1 MTLNL
6 THRNRALCFVLII
19 SVILFCF
26 PRRLSAR
33 NLPDEYTTKATQT
46 IKVSNATRHDFSRL
60 VDVQLGSHVSGVSE
74 LKRYL
79 HRFGYVK
86 DDGSGSS
93 KNFSDVFDGRLE
105 SAISLYQQNLG
116 LPITGRLDTSTV
128 TLMSSPRCGVSDT
141 HMINNG
147 MHVTARYTYFGGKP
161 KWNRDTLTYAFS
173 ETHKL
178 DYPTSDDVK
187 TVFRRAFGRWASVI
201 PVSFKEV
208 DDYTTANLKIGFF
221 AGDHGDGKPFDGVL
235 GTLAHAFAP
244 KNGRVHFD
252 AAETWVVNDDFGSKV
267 AVDLES
273 VATHEIGHLLGL
285 GHSSRESAVMY
296 PILPPRTKKVDLTVD
311 DVAGVLRLYGPNP
324 ELRLDSLAELKDSLR
339 NGGVSERF
347 LSGNVTASPLFYIQA
362 VFFLFGSA
370 TLVCGLNF
378 TRLRLHGWIEG
389 NINKLCDQL
398 KKSSPIKVESGN
410 SNTKKRRSDYDSP
423 MRLLLPS
430 KVCDTTYNNGCNS
443 GFMDYAFEYVV
454 NNVFARKRIILTL
467 WKKELSKCKSGHQD
481 ARRNDEKNLLKAL
494 AHQSLSVAI
503 DASAR
508 DFQRLW
514 GRFGPWCYC
523 SWVWIKQGFR
533 LYHCEKFL
541 GTNMEGGEK
550 GYIRMNTGKPGVSVE
565 SIRCFLPHQ
574 TEVVISFYPICI

>member
-6 THRNRALCFVLII
+6 THRNIALCFVLII

-33 NLPDEYTTKATQT
+33 NLPNEYTTKATQT
-46 IKVSNATRHDFSRL
+46 IKVSNSTRHDFSRL

-86 DDGSGSS
+86 DNGSDSS
-93 KNFSDVFDGRLE
+93 KSFSDVFDGRLE
-105 SAISLYQQNLG
+105 SAISLYQKNLG

-161 KWNRDTLTYAFS
+161 KWSRDTLTYAFS

-178 DYPTSDDVK
+178 DYPISDDVK

-221 AGDHGDGKPFDGVL
+221 AGDHGDGQPFDGVL

-296 PILPPRTKKVDLTVD
+296 PTLRPRTKKVDLTVD

-324 ELRLDSLAELKDSLR
+324 KLRLDSLAELKDSLG
-339 NGGVSERF
+339 NCGVSERF
-347 LSGNVTASPLFYIQA
+347 LSGNVTGYYALLVVLILF
-362 VFFLFGSA
+362 L
-370 TLVCGLNF
+370 
-378 TRLRLHGWIEG
+378 
-389 NINKLCDQL
+389 
-398 KKSSPIKVESGN
+398 
-410 SNTKKRRSDYDSP
+410 
-423 MRLLLPS
+423 
-430 KVCDTTYNNGCNS
+430 
-443 GFMDYAFEYVV
+443 
-454 NNVFARKRIILTL
+454 
-467 WKKELSKCKSGHQD
+467 
-481 ARRNDEKNLLKAL
+481 
-494 AHQSLSVAI
+494 
-503 DASAR
+503 
-508 DFQRLW
+508 
-514 GRFGPWCYC
+514 
-523 SWVWIKQGFR
+523 
-533 LYHCEKFL
+533 
-541 GTNMEGGEK
+541 
-550 GYIRMNTGKPGVSVE
+550 
-565 SIRCFLPHQ
+565 
-574 TEVVISFYPICI
+574 